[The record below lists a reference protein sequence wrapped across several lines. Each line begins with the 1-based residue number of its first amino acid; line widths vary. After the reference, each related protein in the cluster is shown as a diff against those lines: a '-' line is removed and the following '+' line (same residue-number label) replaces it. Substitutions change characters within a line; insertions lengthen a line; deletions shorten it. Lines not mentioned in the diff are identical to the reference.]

1 MAGPLGW
8 SELTP
13 KSEIGLSA
21 GAGTKGILSGD
32 ERLVVLAVTLGT
44 MLAPLN
50 STMIAVA
57 MPDIM
62 RHFDAGIATA
72 GWLITAYLVAMA
84 SLMPLAGKIGD
95 RFGRRRFVLG
105 GLALFGLA
113 SLAAAAAPNLSLLL
127 LFRVLQAVA
136 GALIVP
142 NGAALLRLAVPELR
156 RGRSFGLLGAGVGLA
171 AGLGPPIG
179 GALVGASDWR
189 AIFYINVVLVI
200 PALILGWRWLPRT
213 APVPQK
219 KKFDLAGAIM
229 LPVLLVLSA
238 ALLMSIG
245 RETSLAILVGG
256 SIAAVT
262 IAGAF
267 ALQELRHPD
276 PVVQPR
282 LFRRRAFAAA
292 SGGIAFANL
301 AMYTL
306 LLSLPLLLA
315 DRSGSSPLQ
324 TGMVLA
330 SLSASMI
337 VLAPLGGRLAD
348 RFGRRMPTTAGL
360 SLLTLGALVVA
371 LGGSE
376 ISLAVLVVGLIVVGS
391 GLAVAT
397 PGLQTTAVE
406 AVDPAQAGAASGV
419 YSTSRYLGSIVGS
432 AILAGLLPTAVGDT
446 AGIGSVFFIVVV
458 AAALATVA
466 SLGLRARPEVGVSL
480 AQKR

>member
-1 MAGPLGW
+1 MTPE
-8 SELTP
+8 SEAH
-13 KSEIGLSA
+13 LSA
-21 GAGTKGILSGD
+21 DTVAEGALRA
-32 ERLVVLAVTLGT
+32 ERFVLLTVTLGT

-62 RHFDAGIATA
+62 QHFGVGIASA
-72 GWLITAYLVAMA
+72 GWLITAYLVGMA
-84 SLMPLAGKIGD
+84 SLLPVAGKIGD
-95 RFGRRRFVLG
+95 MFGRRRFVLG
-105 GLALFGLA
+105 GLALFGVA

-127 LFRVLQAVA
+127 FFRVLQAVA

-142 NGAALLRLAVPELR
+142 NCVALLRVAVPEVR
-156 RGRSFGLLGAGVGLA
+156 RGRSFGLLGAGIALA

-179 GALVGASDWR
+179 GALVEAGDWR
-189 AIFYINVVLVI
+189 AIFFVNIVLVI
-200 PALILGWRWLPRT
+200 PALILGWHWLPRT
-213 APVPQK
+213 AILSQK
-219 KKFDLAGAIM
+219 SKFDLAGAIM
-229 LPVLLVLSA
+229 LPALLVLSA
-238 ALLMSIG
+238 MLLMSIG
-245 RETSLAILVGG
+245 RETSVAVLVGG

-267 ALQELRHPD
+267 ALQEFRHPD

-292 SGGIAFANL
+292 NGGIAFANL

-330 SLSASMI
+330 ALSASMI
-337 VLAPLGGRLAD
+337 VLAPVGGRLAD
-348 RFGRRMPTTAGL
+348 RFGRRLPTTAGL
-360 SLLTLGALVVA
+360 AVLTSGALVVA
-371 LGGSE
+371 VGGAG
-376 ISLAVLVVGLIVVGS
+376 ISLVILVVGLILVGS

-406 AVDPAQAGAASGV
+406 AVDPLQAGVASGV
-419 YSTSRYLGSIVGS
+419 YSTSRYLGSILGS
-432 AILAGLLPTAVGDT
+432 AIMAGLLGTELGDT
-446 AGIGSVFFIVVV
+446 TGIGSVFLIVFV
-458 AAALATVA
+458 AAVLATAA
-466 SLGLRARPEVGVSL
+466 SLGMQARPEVGRDDVNL
-480 AQKR
+480 AKLP